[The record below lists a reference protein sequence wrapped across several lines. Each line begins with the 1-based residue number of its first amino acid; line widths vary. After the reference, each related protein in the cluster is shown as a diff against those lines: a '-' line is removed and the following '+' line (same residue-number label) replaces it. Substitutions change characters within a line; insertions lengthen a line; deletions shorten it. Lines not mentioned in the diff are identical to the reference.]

1 MPTYLKHAPGVL
13 NAGACFCLFKE
24 IQKYMSRLIFSFLL
38 IFLGGAELRAQQV
51 TLKLVDETG
60 EALPGMAVK
69 LKESGSGEHQE
80 LRLSDVDGIVTIQ
93 IPSYPAQVE
102 ISNMGYVPFV
112 KTIEEKPAGILRI
125 ELSRKYSGLNE
136 VVVTGVGRPTKV
148 DEAVSVYKIVTAA
161 DIRAQGAVTLND
173 AIRNQLGLNVGN
185 DQSLGAT
192 ISMRGLSGNNVKILI
207 DGLPLNGRE
216 NGNIDMSQINM
227 SNIERVEMVQGP
239 MSIMYGS
246 DALGGVINL
255 ITKTNQTS
263 STFGANAFYE
273 TIGKYNI
280 DVNGN
285 LVAHKHSFSLN
296 IGRNFFQG
304 WDPVYKDARNPL
316 WRPKELYFANLKY
329 TYKISDNA
337 IVTYSMDLSS
347 ERLYLKGDTAGFSYL
362 NKNVFDEEY
371 VTTRLIN
378 RLIATWKT
386 GNSGYWQSNNSFSMY
401 NRQRR
406 SYVTDL
412 TTMER
417 INSTVAGGN
426 TTTKFKD
433 FVSRTTY
440 NNKVGVLNYTVGYDV
455 NIAVADGVDKIEGGK
470 KTIGD
475 YAGFL
480 TADIKLFSGFKLQP
494 AIRATYNSSYSAPLI
509 PSLAFLYKPGKKISF
524 RGSYARGFRAPA
536 LKELYLDFKDANHDI
551 IGNPGLKAETGHHFQ
566 LSGGY
571 DVLSEGKHNI
581 TTSLTGFYDDVKN
594 QIALALGDSTLIPPG
609 STQPPPYIYTNI
621 GRSRFFVLQWRNDIQ
636 WDNLDV
642 VLGGSYNRNIATAS
656 FVYSTPGFH
665 YFETNA
671 ELNYRI
677 PRLLAGISVFYKYT
691 GSQPMLNS
699 DITGNSIYGAKTNY
713 YHNFD
718 ASVNKQFWKNRL
730 LVTVG
735 VRNLT
740 NNIIIN
746 YAAGTGGTGGA
757 HGGTTAGLAQTPG
770 RSGFATLNLQLGK

>member
-1 MPTYLKHAPGVL
+1 MPRIVFA
-13 NAGACFCLFKE
+13 
-24 IQKYMSRLIFSFLL
+24 FLL
-38 IFLGGAELRAQQV
+38 ILLSAGSLNAQQV
-51 TLKLVDETG
+51 TLKLADETG
-60 EALPGMAVK
+60 EGLPGVAVK
-69 LKESGSGEHQE
+69 LIQQGDQKNNETT
-80 LRLSDVDGIVTIQ
+80 LSDADGLATIN
-93 IPSYPAQVE
+93 IPSYPAQLEV
-102 ISNMGYVPFV
+102 SNLGYNSFV
-112 KTIEEKPAGILRI
+112 KTINEQPSGILNI
-125 ELSRKYSGLNE
+125 ELSKKYTGLNE
-136 VVVTGVGRPTKV
+136 VVVTGVGRPTKL

-185 DQSLGAT
+185 DQALGAT
-192 ISMRGLSGNNVKILI
+192 LSMRGLSGNNVKILI

-255 ITKTNQTS
+255 ISKTNQTS
-263 STFGANAFYE
+263 STFGANTFYE

-296 IGRNFFQG
+296 AGRNFFQG

-316 WRPKELYFANLKY
+316 WRPKELYFANFKY

-337 IVTYSMDLSS
+337 TLTYGMDLSS
-347 ERLYLKGDTAGFSYL
+347 EKLYLKGDTAGFSYL
-362 NKNVFDEEY
+362 NKNAFDQEY
-371 VTTRLIN
+371 ITTRFIN

-386 GNSGYWQSNNSFSMY
+386 GASGYWQSNNSFSMY

-406 SYVTDL
+406 SYFTDL

-417 INSTVAGGN
+417 INSTVIGDN
-426 TTTKFKD
+426 TTTRVND

-440 NNKVGVLNYTVGYDV
+440 NNKVGILNYTVGYDL
-455 NIAVADGVDKIEGGK
+455 NISVADGMDKIEGGK

-494 AIRATYNSSYSAPLI
+494 GIRATYNSSYSAPLI
-509 PSLAFLYKPGKKISF
+509 PSLAFLYKPGKKITF

-536 LKELYLDFKDANHDI
+536 LKELYLYFKDANHDI
-551 IGNPGLKAETGHHFQ
+551 VGNPDLKAETGHHFQ

-571 DVLSEGKHNI
+571 NLLSEGKHNI

-594 QIALALGDSTLIPPG
+594 QIALALGDSTLVPPG
-609 STQPPPYIYTNI
+609 SAQSPPYMYTNI

-642 VLGGSYNRNIATAS
+642 VFGGSYNKNMATTS
-656 FVYSTPGFH
+656 FENGNVYTTPDFH
-665 YFETNA
+665 YLEANA
-671 ELNYRI
+671 QVNYRV
-677 PRLLAGISVFYKYT
+677 PKLLTGISVFYKYT

-699 DITGNSIYGAKTNY
+699 DITGNSIYGAKTNS

-730 LVTVG
+730 LVTIG

-740 NNIIIN
+740 NNVIIN
-746 YAAGTGGTGGA
+746 YTGGTGGTGGGA
-757 HGGTTAGLAQTPG
+757 HGGGTAAGLAQTPG
-770 RSGFATLNLQLGK
+770 RSGFATLSLQVGK

>member
-1 MPTYLKHAPGVL
+1 MPRIVFA
-13 NAGACFCLFKE
+13 
-24 IQKYMSRLIFSFLL
+24 FLL
-38 IFLGGAELRAQQV
+38 ILLGANGLHAQQV

-60 EALPGMAVK
+60 EGLPGVAVRLIQSDDQK
-69 LKESGSGEHQE
+69 KSETT
-80 LRLSDVDGIVTIQ
+80 LSDADGIATIN
-93 IPSYPAQVE
+93 ILSYPAQVE
-102 ISNMGYVPFV
+102 VSNLGYNSFV
-112 KTIEEKPAGILRI
+112 KTINEKPSGVLNI
-125 ELSRKYSGLNE
+125 ELNKKYTGLNE
-136 VVVTGVGRPTKV
+136 VVVTGVGRPTKL
-148 DEAVSVYKIVTAA
+148 DQAVSLYRIVTKE

-173 AIRNQLGLNVGN
+173 AIRNQLGLNIGN
-185 DQSLGAT
+185 DPALGAT

-227 SNIERVEMVQGP
+227 SNIERLEMVQGP

-280 DVNGN
+280 DINGN
-285 LVAHKHSFSLN
+285 VVAHKHSLSLN

-304 WDPVYKDARNPL
+304 WDPIYKDARNPL
-316 WRPKELYFANLKY
+316 WRPKELYFANFKY

-337 IVTYSMDLSS
+337 TIAYGMDLSS
-347 ERLYLKGDTAGFSYL
+347 EKLYLKGDTAGFSYL
-362 NKNVFDEEY
+362 HKNAFDQEY
-371 VTTRLIN
+371 VTTRFIN

-386 GNSGYWQSNNSFSMY
+386 GASGYWQSSNSFSVY
-401 NRQRR
+401 NRERR
-406 SYVTDL
+406 SYFTDL

-417 INSTVAGGN
+417 IESTVTSDN
-426 TTTKFKD
+426 STTKFSD

-440 NNKVGVLNYTVGYDV
+440 NNKVGVLNYTVGYDI
-455 NIAVADGVDKIEGGK
+455 NISIADGVDKIEGGK

-480 TADIKLFSGFKLQP
+480 TADIALFPGFKLQP

-509 PSLAFLYKPGKKISF
+509 PSMAFLYKPGKKITF
-524 RGSYARGFRAPA
+524 RGSYARGFRSPA
-536 LKELYLDFKDANHDI
+536 LKELFLDFEDANHTI
-551 IGNPGLKAETGHHFQ
+551 LGNPNLKAETGHHFQ

-571 DVLSEGKHNI
+571 SLINEGKHSI

-594 QIALALGDSTLIPPG
+594 QISLALGDSTLIPPG

-636 WDNLDV
+636 WDNFDV
-642 VLGGSYNRNIATAS
+642 VFGGSYNKSITTTSIDNGN
-656 FVYSTPGFH
+656 VYTTPDFH
-665 YFETNA
+665 YLEANA
-671 ELNYRI
+671 QLNYSI
-677 PRLLAGISVFYKYT
+677 PELLAGISIFYKYT
-691 GSQPMLNS
+691 GSQPTLNS
-699 DITGNSIYGAKTNY
+699 DIMGSSIYGAKTNY

-718 ASVNKQFWKNRL
+718 ASVNKQFWNRRL
-730 LVTVG
+730 MFTVG

-740 NNIIIN
+740 NNVIIN
-746 YAAGTGGTGGA
+746 YAAGTSGGGGSHGGGTA
-757 HGGTTAGLAQTPG
+757 VGLAQTPG
-770 RSGFATLNLQLGK
+770 RSGFATLSLQLGK

>member
-1 MPTYLKHAPGVL
+1 VRICAR
-13 NAGACFCLFKE
+13 ACFCLLKE
-24 IQKYMSRLIFSFLL
+24 IPKRDMPRIVFAVLL
-38 IFLGGAELRAQQV
+38 ILFGVNGLNAQQI

-60 EALPGMAVK
+60 EGLPGATVR
-69 LKESGSGEHQE
+69 LIQQGDQQNNETT
-80 LRLSDVDGIVTIQ
+80 LSDVDGLATLNIS
-93 IPSYPAQVE
+93 SYPAQLE
-102 ISNMGYVPFV
+102 INNLGYNTLV
-112 KTIEEKPAGILRI
+112 KTIKEKPSGVLNI
-125 ELSRKYSGLNE
+125 ELNKKYTGLNE
-136 VVVTGVGRPTKV
+136 VVVTGVGRPTKL
-148 DEAVSVYKIVTAA
+148 DEAVSLYRIVSKE

-185 DQSLGAT
+185 DPALGAT

-296 IGRNFFQG
+296 VGRNFFQG
-304 WDPVYKDARNPL
+304 WDPLYKDARNPL
-316 WRPKELYFANLKY
+316 WRPKELYFANFKY

-337 IVTYSMDLSS
+337 AVTYGMDLSS
-347 ERLYLKGDTAGFSYL
+347 EKLYLKGDTAGFTYL
-362 NKNVFDEEY
+362 NKNAFDQEY
-371 VTTRLIN
+371 VTTRFIN

-386 GNSGYWQSNNSFSMY
+386 GASGYWQSSNSFSVY
-401 NRQRR
+401 NRKRR
-406 SYVTDL
+406 SYFTDL
-412 TTMER
+412 TTMDR
-417 INSTVAGGN
+417 IVSTAASDNS
-426 TTTKFKD
+426 TTKFND

-440 NNKVGVLNYTVGYDV
+440 NNKVGMLNYTVGYDV
-455 NIAVADGVDKIEGGK
+455 NISIADGVDKIEGGK
-470 KTIGD
+470 KTISD

-480 TADIKLFSGFKLQP
+480 TADIALFSGFKLQP

-509 PSLAFLYKPGKKISF
+509 PSLAFLYKPGRKLTL
-524 RGSYARGFRAPA
+524 RGSYARGFRSPA
-536 LKELYLDFKDANHDI
+536 LKELFLDFEDANHTI
-551 IGNPGLKAETGHHFQ
+551 LGNPNLKAETGHHVQ

-571 DVLSEGKHNI
+571 SLINEGKHSI

-594 QIALALGDSTLIPPG
+594 QIALAIGDSTLIPPG
-609 STQPPPYIYTNI
+609 STQPPPYTYVNI

-636 WDNLDV
+636 WDNFDV
-642 VLGGSYNRNIATAS
+642 IFGGSYNKSITTTSIDNGT
-656 FVYSTPGFH
+656 VYTTPDFH
-665 YFETNA
+665 YLEANA
-671 ELNYRI
+671 QLNYRI
-677 PRLLAGISVFYKYT
+677 PQLLAGISLFYKYT
-691 GSQPMLNS
+691 GSQPMLNG
-699 DITGNSIYGAKTNY
+699 DIMGGSIYGPKTNY

-718 ASVNKQFWKNRL
+718 ASVNKQFWNRRL
-730 LVTVG
+730 TLTVG

-740 NNIIIN
+740 NNVIIN
-746 YAAGTGGTGGA
+746 YAAGTSGGGGSHGGGTV
-757 HGGTTAGLAQTPG
+757 AGLAQTPG
-770 RSGFATLNLQLGK
+770 RSGFATLSLQMGN

>member
-1 MPTYLKHAPGVL
+1 MPRIAF
-13 NAGACFCLFKE
+13 A
-24 IQKYMSRLIFSFLL
+24 FLL
-38 IFLGGAELRAQQV
+38 ILLGANSLYAQQV
-51 TLKLVDETG
+51 TLKLTDETG
-60 EALPGMAVK
+60 EGLPGVAI
-69 LKESGSGEHQE
+69 
-80 LRLSDVDGIVTIQ
+80 RLIQQGDQKNNETTLSNVDGIATIN
-93 IPSYPAQVE
+93 IPSYPAQLE
-102 ISNMGYVPFV
+102 ISNLGYNSFV
-112 KTIEEKPAGILRI
+112 KAINEQPSGILNI
-125 ELSRKYSGLNE
+125 ELSKKYTGLNE
-136 VVVTGVGRPTKV
+136 VVVTGVGRPTKL

-185 DQSLGAT
+185 DQALGAT
-192 ISMRGLSGNNVKILI
+192 LSMRGLSGNNVKILI

-263 STFGANAFYE
+263 SSFGANAFYE
-273 TIGKYNI
+273 TVGKYNV
-280 DVNGN
+280 DVNGS
-285 LVAHKHSFSLN
+285 LVVRKHNFSLN
-296 IGRNFFQG
+296 VGRNFFQG
-304 WDPVYKDARNPL
+304 WDPIYKDARNPL
-316 WRPKELYFANLKY
+316 WRPKELYFANFKY

-337 IVTYSMDLSS
+337 TIAYGMDLSS
-347 ERLYLKGDTAGFSYL
+347 EKLYLKGDTAGFSYL
-362 NKNVFDEEY
+362 NKNAFDQEY
-371 VTTRLIN
+371 VTTRFIN

-386 GNSGYWQSNNSFSMY
+386 GTSGYWQSNNSFSMY
-401 NRQRR
+401 DRQRR
-406 SYVTDL
+406 SYFTDL

-417 INSTVAGGN
+417 ISSTVTGDN
-426 TTTKFKD
+426 TTTKFND

-440 NNKVGVLNYTVGYDV
+440 NNKVGVLNYTVGYDI
-455 NIAVADGVDKIEGGK
+455 NISVADGVDKIEGGK

-494 AIRATYNSSYSAPLI
+494 AIRATYNSSYNAPLI
-509 PSLAFLYKPGKKISF
+509 PSLAFLYKSGKKVSF

-536 LKELYLDFKDANHDI
+536 LKELYLNFKDANHDI
-551 IGNPGLKAETGHHFQ
+551 VGNPDLKAETGHHFQ

-571 DVLSEGKHNI
+571 DLLNEGKHNI

-594 QIALALGDSTLIPPG
+594 QIALALGDSTLTPPG
-609 STQPPPYIYTNI
+609 STQSPPYIYTNI
-621 GRSRFFVLQWRNDIQ
+621 GRSRFFTLQWRNDIQ

-642 VLGGSYNRNIATAS
+642 VLGGSYNKNITTTS
-656 FVYSTPGFH
+656 FENGNVYTTPDFH
-665 YFETNA
+665 YLEANA
-671 ELNYRI
+671 QVNYRV
-677 PRLLAGISVFYKYT
+677 PKLLAGVSVFYKYT

-740 NNIIIN
+740 NNVIIN
-746 YAAGTGGTGGA
+746 YAAGTGGTGGGA
-757 HGGTTAGLAQTPG
+757 HGGGTAAGLTQTPG
-770 RSGFATLNLQLGK
+770 RSGFATLSLQLGK